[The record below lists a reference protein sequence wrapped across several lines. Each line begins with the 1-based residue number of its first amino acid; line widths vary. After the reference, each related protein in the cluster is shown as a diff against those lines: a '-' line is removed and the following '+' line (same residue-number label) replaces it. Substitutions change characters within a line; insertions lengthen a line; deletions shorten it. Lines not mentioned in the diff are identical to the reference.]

1 MRLLIKHY
9 VLGVKVCKNVFQH
22 GILVGVATNRKRP
35 LLSRVFQKSVGK
47 FLRKP
52 MLGNQNDIHSNKQI
66 QLLIF
71 TLILC
76 PKRFFHSKGPK
87 NQLCLYQKN
96 LQPSVVFSLVC
107 FNRCYFTQPE
117 IPQKSAHWLLKLSI
131 QGLLLNNYK
140 TECYSF

>member
-1 MRLLIKHY
+1 MFWASRLSHKKHANN
-9 VLGVKVCKNVFQH
+9 VLQH
-22 GILVGVATNRKRP
+22 GILVGVAANRKHP

-52 MLGNQNDIHSNKQI
+52 RLGNQNDIHSNKQI

-96 LQPSVVFSLVC
+96 LLQPSVVFSLVC
-107 FNRCYFTQPE
+107 FNRCYYTLPGF
-117 IPQKSAHWLLKLSI
+117 PQKSAHWLLKLSI